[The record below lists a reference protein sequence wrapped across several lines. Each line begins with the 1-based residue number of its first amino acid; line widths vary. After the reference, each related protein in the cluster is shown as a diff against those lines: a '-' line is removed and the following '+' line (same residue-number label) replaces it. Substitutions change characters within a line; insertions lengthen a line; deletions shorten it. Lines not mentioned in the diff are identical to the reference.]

1 MDSPLVPDLSLYPY
15 MLQQLNVCSLS
26 LLLIMY
32 VQATYEG
39 IPLVTSQGL
48 VTLPHEIPDGSE
60 IH

>member
-1 MDSPLVPDLSLYPY
+1 MYPY

>member
-1 MDSPLVPDLSLYPY
+1 MASPLVPDLSVYPY

-32 VQATYEG
+32 LQATYEG

-48 VTLPHEIPDGSE
+48 VTLPHDIPDGSE